1 MTEPLNC
8 DQAFERLDDYLDR
21 ELSAGET
28 ARVRAHLE
36 VCHQC
41 TREFRFEAG
50 VLEGLRAKLR
60 RIRVP
65 AHLVESVSR
74 AIRETRPD

>member
-1 MTEPLNC
+1 MIDPLNC

-21 ELSAGET
+21 ELSAEET
-28 ARVRAHLE
+28 ALVRAHLE

-50 VLEGLRAKLR
+50 VLDALRGKLR
-60 RIRVP
+60 RIRAP
-65 AHLVESVSR
+65 ADLAEKVSK
-74 AIRETRPD
+74 AIREAES